1 MYLCLT
7 FKNKE
12 IKKNTPNN
20 LQPVH
25 KQVKWSF
32 IENILEKE
40 AWKRHEKF
48 ALEDKIRS
56 FIRKP
61 YESYHQVKQSMY
73 RYMRHVSWFAEH
85 SILKYRRK
93 KCFLTYTVLA
103 YPVPRLSGLFQSG
116 SRFIDLNL
124 NQLLIF
130 STCFIWF

>member
-1 MYLCLT
+1 MCFT
-7 FKNKE
+7 FKNKKT
-12 IKKNTPNN
+12 KKHTPNN

-61 YESYHQVKQSMY
+61 YESYQQVKQSMY
-73 RYMRHVSWFAEH
+73 RYMRHVSWFTTQY
-85 SILKYRRK
+85 S
-93 KCFLTYTVLA
+93 
-103 YPVPRLSGLFQSG
+103 
-116 SRFIDLNL
+116 
-124 NQLLIF
+124 
-130 STCFIWF
+130 